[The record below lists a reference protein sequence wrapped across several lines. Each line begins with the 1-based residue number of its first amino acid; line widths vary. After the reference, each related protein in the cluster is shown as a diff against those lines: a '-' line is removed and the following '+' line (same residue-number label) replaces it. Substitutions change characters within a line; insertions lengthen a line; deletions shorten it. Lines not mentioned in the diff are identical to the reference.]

1 MNENTPKRPTIA
13 VELDPPANDDAAFF
27 MDGVQEIRDAGADL
41 ITIADCPVGRPRA
54 DSCVLAA
61 IVQRQYGID
70 ALPHMTC
77 RDRNLNAIRAALIA
91 LSIEGVHHILLVTG
105 DPISPDEHPAV
116 RPVFQVQ
123 SRQLAR
129 IVREMNE
136 TMFRTPFRIFG
147 ALNVNARYFDRE
159 LERAAEKEDCGVT
172 GFLTQPI
179 LSPEALEN
187 LKAARKALK
196 GTILGGVFPVVSH
209 KNACFLNEHVA
220 GIRVSPEIIALYEGR
235 NREEGERVAVEL
247 SLRTAREVLPH
258 TDGLYLMTPFRRTAL
273 SAEIVRAVREEYA

>member
-1 MNENTPKRPTIA
+1 M
-13 VELDPPANDDAAFF
+13 
-27 MDGVQEIRDAGADL
+27 

-61 IVQRQYGID
+61 IIKRQYGIE

-77 RDRNLNAIRAALIA
+77 RDRNLNAIRAALLA
-91 LSIEGVHHILLVTG
+91 LSIEGVRQILLVTG
-105 DPISPDEHPAV
+105 DPIAPEEHPAA

-136 TMFRTPFRIFG
+136 TVFHTPFRIFG
-147 ALNVNARYFDRE
+147 ALNVNARHFAHE
-159 LERAAEKEDCGVT
+159 LERALEKEDSGVT

-187 LKAARKALK
+187 LKQARRTLR
-196 GTILGGVFPVVSH
+196 GTILGGVFPIVSH
-209 KNACFLNEHVA
+209 RNALFLDENVA
-220 GIRVSPEIIALYEGR
+220 GIRVSPEIIALYEGKD
-235 NREEGERVAVEL
+235 REEGEKLALEL
-247 SLRTAREVLPH
+247 SLKTARDVLSCA
-258 TDGLYLMTPFRRTAL
+258 DGVYLLTPFRRTAL
-273 SAEIVRAVREEYA
+273 SAEIVRRIRREYA

>member
-1 MNENTPKRPTIA
+1 MNENTSGRPIIA

-27 MDGVQEIRDAGADL
+27 MDGVQEIRSAGADL

-61 IVQRQYGID
+61 IIKRQYGIE

-77 RDRNLNAIRAALIA
+77 RDRNLNAMRAALIA

-105 DPISPDEHPAV
+105 DPIPPEERENV
-116 RPVFQVQ
+116 KPVFQMQ

-129 IVREMNE
+129 VVREMNE
-136 TMFRTPFRIFG
+136 TVFRTPFRIFG
-147 ALNVNARYFDRE
+147 ALNVNARQFAHE
-159 LERAAEKEDCGVT
+159 LERAAEKETCGVT

-187 LKAARKALK
+187 LKLARKTLK
-196 GTILGGVFPVVSH
+196 GEILGGIFPVVSYR
-209 KNACFLNEHVA
+209 NARFLDENVA
-220 GIRVSPEIIALYEGR
+220 GIRVSPEIIALYEGKS
-235 NREEGERVAVEL
+235 REEGERIAVEL
-247 SLRTAREVLPH
+247 SLRTARDVRPYA
-258 TDGLYLMTPFRRTAL
+258 DGWYLMTPFRRTGL
-273 SAEIVRAVREEYA
+273 SAEIVRELRREYA